1 MIRITHAVLVLTL
14 AGCGADGPPTRP
26 GPAPEPQPG
35 IAVSGEARIGVVST
49 L

>member
-1 MIRITHAVLVLTL
+1 MIRVTL
-14 AGCGADGPPTRP
+14 AVFVLALAACGADGPPTRP
-26 GPAPEPQPG
+26 GPAAEPEPG